1 MDQGCSATR
10 RIVVASYTAESTN
23 SSGEAAYRMSYPVV
37 FGKTHSAGRANV
49 TSQRPEKIA
58 ALLNLPKEGKLTIHV
73 FGQGSKVRPVLFHSL
88 RVLSHPKQ
96 YLAMLWQ
103 CLIPAPLKKG
113 EKIIVQRLCESCLLH
128 YKSRVRTP
136 LCLIGIFHV
145 VQEQEIDSE
154 GMLSSALGHC
164 RDHHR
169 ALPVSN

>member
-1 MDQGCSATR
+1 
-10 RIVVASYTAESTN
+10 
-23 SSGEAAYRMSYPVV
+23 MSYSVV
-37 FGKTHSAGRANV
+37 FGKIHSAGRANV

-58 ALLNLPKEGKLTIHV
+58 ALLNLPKEGELTIHV

-128 YKSRVRTP
+128 YKSQVRTP

-164 RDHHR
+164 RDRHR